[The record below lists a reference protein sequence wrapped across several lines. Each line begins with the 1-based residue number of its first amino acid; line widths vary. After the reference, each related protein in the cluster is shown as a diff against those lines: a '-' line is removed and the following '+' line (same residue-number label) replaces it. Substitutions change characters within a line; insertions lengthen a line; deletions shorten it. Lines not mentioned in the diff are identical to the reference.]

1 MGFIEGMARSK
12 TVTIITSGEQDR
24 GLLPR
29 DLMQFRGLF
38 AALVGR
44 DLKVRY
50 KQTIVGV
57 AWAVI
62 QPAALTLVFTVFFGY
77 LGRFPSDG
85 LPYPLF
91 ALCGLLPWQLFAR
104 ALNEGSMS
112 VVTNSALVG
121 KVYFPRLI
129 LPAAVVVSGLVDFA
143 IAFLVLLGVMAYYGM
158 ALGGVVVLV
167 PLMVVLVLATSLGV
181 ALFLAPLYVRY
192 RDIHHVLPLLTTVWF
207 FASPVF
213 YPSSLVPEALRVF
226 YGLNPMVGVI
236 EGFRWALLEGAAPSW
251 PMLAISACVVFF
263 LLAGGLA
270 YFNRAERTFADRL

>member
-1 MGFIEGMARSK
+1 MARSK

-29 DLMQFRGLF
+29 DLLQFRGLF

-104 ALNEGSMS
+104 ALNDGSIS

-158 ALGGVVVLV
+158 ALGGVVLLV
-167 PLMVVLVLATSLGV
+167 PLMVVLVVATSLGV

-192 RDIHHVLPLLTTVWF
+192 RDIHHVLPLLTMVWF

-236 EGFRWALLEGAAPSW
+236 EGFRWALLGGAAPSW
-251 PMLAISACVVFF
+251 PMLAVSASVVFF

>member
-1 MGFIEGMARSK
+1 MARSK
-12 TVTIITSGEQDR
+12 SVTIITSGEQDR

-29 DLMQFRGLF
+29 DLLQFRGLF

-104 ALNEGSMS
+104 ALNDGSMS

-143 IAFLVLLGVMAYYGM
+143 IAFLVLLGVMAYYGI
-158 ALGGVVVLV
+158 ALGGVVLLV
-167 PLMVVLVLATSLGV
+167 PLMVVLILATSLGV
-181 ALFLAPLYVRY
+181 ALFLAALYVRY
-192 RDIHHVLPLLTTVWF
+192 RDIHHVLPLLTMVWF

-236 EGFRWALLEGAAPSW
+236 EGFRWALLGGAAPSW
-251 PMLAISACVVFF
+251 PMLAVSAAVVFF